1 MLSRENG
8 DLMSDNHPPLG
19 PQSSS
24 KELEP
29 APGAIHEL
37 AERTVDFVRHAV
49 RGKRG
54 GIVLDYR
61 PETLPVLDH
70 YLRGVPKEQPATVA
84 LIAAAAGAYFGEVAR
99 RALGGEWEQTGDP
112 PESWTLVLPGG
123 LRMVPG
129 ALAQSAIRQE
139 EDEACYDVP
148 DEDREAV
155 EVALE
160 GREVPEDEYYSLAGR
175 LEVLQLIA
183 DVLATLRERGQPE
196 DDPTG
201 GG

>member
-8 DLMSDNHPPLG
+8 DLMSDTL
-19 PQSSS
+19 PQDFV
-24 KELEP
+24 P

-37 AERTVDFVRHAV
+37 AERTVDFVRHAI

-61 PETLPVLDH
+61 PDTLPVLDH

-84 LIAAAAGAYFGEVAR
+84 LITAAAGAYFGEVAR
-99 RALGGEWEQTGDP
+99 RTLGGEWEQTASP
-112 PESWTLVLPGG
+112 PETWTLVLTGG
-123 LRMVPG
+123 LRIVPG
-129 ALAQSAIRQE
+129 ALAESAIRQE
-139 EDEACYDVP
+139 EDEACFEVP
-148 DEDREAV
+148 EEDRAV
-155 EVALE
+155 VEDALE

-183 DVLATLRERGQPE
+183 DVLVTLRERGQPE
-196 DDPTG
+196 DDSTG

>member
-1 MLSRENG
+1 
-8 DLMSDNHPPLG
+8 MSDIHPPFG
-19 PQSSS
+19 AQDFV
-24 KELEP
+24 P
-29 APGAIHEL
+29 APGVIHEL

-54 GIVLDYR
+54 GIVLDYK
-61 PETLPVLDH
+61 PDTLPVLDH
-70 YLRGVPKEQPATVA
+70 YLRGVPKDQPATVA

-99 RALGGEWEQTGDP
+99 RALGGEWEQTNDP
-112 PESWTLVLPGG
+112 PEGWTLVLPGD
-123 LRMVPG
+123 LRIVPG
-129 ALAQSAIRQE
+129 ALAESAIRQE

-148 DEDREAV
+148 EEDRAAV
-155 EVALE
+155 EDALD
-160 GREVPEDEYYSLAGR
+160 GREVPEDEYYSLGGR

-196 DDPTG
+196 DDSTG